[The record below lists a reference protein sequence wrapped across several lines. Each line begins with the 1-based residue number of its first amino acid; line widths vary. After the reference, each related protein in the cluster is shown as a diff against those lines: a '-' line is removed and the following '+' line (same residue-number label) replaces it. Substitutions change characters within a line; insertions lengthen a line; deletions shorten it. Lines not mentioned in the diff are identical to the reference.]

1 MHSDNQ
7 SSNPSNVHKMMQP
20 KLASKQLLNEFNQP
34 VINNAKLTA
43 T

>member
-7 SSNPSNVHKMMQP
+7 SSNPSHVHKMMQP
-20 KLASKQLLNEFNQP
+20 KLAPKQLLNDFNQP
-34 VINNAKLTA
+34 VINNTKLTA